1 MPLVTRSGRRTKAP
15 PPPDYVRTYASKD
28 QKAAESDADDNQQT
42 CSLAGPKS
50 VMNTQNQDRPHP
62 RPKARPLP
70 RSERSDP
77 MTSSAEEDIFFSN
90 FSKRSSLGRKKCSD
104 VNEGPEVQ
112 LSDTADGSTNGADGD
127 VPSAGLDEDGT
138 SNAANEDSVTN
149 HREQTAFLSDG
160 ECGGAT
166 ATNEGERSDGECGGA
181 AATDEGERS
190 DGECGGVA
198 VTNEG
203 ERDAG
208 LSDGECGGTTKMNE
222 RETNEGERDVGL
234 SDGECGGTTMMN
246 ERERDEGERDVGLSD
261 GECGGTTMTNERERD
276 AVLSDGECDGTA
288 ATNKQEKTAVA
299 STTVRP
305 RRSGAHKLYAR
316 GHESE
321 PAESSDSDSDWAE
334 LEEKRKKAEHAND
347 PARPFRLSAND
358 KQKGRAVADDHGD
371 NADADP
377 EGCDE
382 DQMSEDG
389 DGATHKAGRLS
400 KEGILKTEE
409 FGKRVMA
416 EATAIGKEFGKH
428 RREILIEA
436 GLATKATRKESAWNQ
451 HQAWFPT
458 VLPPSKEPNLASW
471 KVKQNVHYHAHPYK
485 DPNHASLWKKIQHH
499 WDSMVASPEDL
510 SSRESSS
517 LMTAVREVFVKSASY
532 WYRTHGIHIAGITI
546 YPGDEESGRQAS
558 GFFAGSNMVK
568 ALIDARQVDVKHL
581 IDELT
586 TILKYKDLEAA
597 QAEGKSLSFLPPP
610 VAVHNAPLL
619 CNGKSARDRNCM
631 VAPLIISEAFAD
643 AGHPSKMSNSRWMR
657 MLDILYSMQLCIH
670 DWPAGVPPP
679 GPDFDLKLLSAS
691 QLRALVGPYLRKHLG
706 DMYEAELGRDE
717 DEDDAEKATMTKRK
731 GKSKKSNEN
740 RRTRGTVVQEPDVIL
755 SIKGWTPRQLSDFAG
770 YSRKVYS
777 IPLVIDTDGIILHH
791 LEESEKFIKDLPP
804 HVTERLNTGTSR
816 SIGASHSHQEASRLY
831 PAAPCSDYRALR
843 SNSGASRSQHGAS
856 RSIPPVPIH
865 TDHDELL
872 DHSIHSDESDDDLPL
887 SSPPLSSPHAT
898 PQGSNVAAGRY
909 QYNCVHEDIR
919 RSIASETRKWTH
931 DDYESARE
939 ADDIETGMVA
949 ARYRSRTHDRASMG
963 MRSTKGHNHPK
974 PYVRASSKARMGP
987 APNQNTTHLP
997 SRLAVV
1003 PYSEGSPSSH
1013 QYASRLQPAH
1023 VLDRRLL
1030 PLVDE
1035 DEFEY
1040 N

>member
-1 MPLVTRSGRRTKAP
+1 MPLVTRSGHQTKAP
-15 PPPDYVRTYASKD
+15 PPPDYVPSYASKD
-28 QKAAESDADDNQQT
+28 QMAAESDVDDNQASMRTTRKQT
-42 CSLAGPKS
+42 RSRAGPKS
-50 VMNTQNQDRPHP
+50 VMNTQTQDHPHP

-70 RSERSDP
+70 RSERSGP
-77 MTSSAEEDIFFSN
+77 MTSSAEEENFFSN
-90 FSKRSSLGRKKCSD
+90 FSRHSSLGRKKPSD
-104 VNEGPEVQ
+104 VNEGPEIQ
-112 LSDTADGSTNGADGD
+112 LSDTADRSTNGADGD
-127 VPSAGLDEDGT
+127 GPSAGLEEDGT
-138 SNAANEDSVTN
+138 SNDANEDSATN
-149 HREQTAFLSDG
+149 HREKTALLS
-160 ECGGAT
+160 E
-166 ATNEGERSDGECGGA
+166 GECGGA
-181 AATDEGERS
+181 AA
-190 DGECGGVA
+190 
-198 VTNEG
+198 TNEG

-208 LSDGECGGTTKMNE
+208 LSDGECGGTT
-222 RETNEGERDVGL
+222 
-234 SDGECGGTTMMN
+234 MM
-246 ERERDEGERDVGLSD
+246 
-261 GECGGTTMTNERERD
+261 NERERD

-299 STTVRP
+299 PMTVRP
-305 RRSGAHKLYAR
+305 RRSGAHKSYAP

-321 PAESSDSDSDWAE
+321 PAESSGSDSDWAE
-334 LEEKRKKAEHAND
+334 LKEKRKKAERATD

-358 KQKGRAVADDHGD
+358 KQKGPAVADDHGD
-371 NADADP
+371 DADA
-377 EGCDE
+377 EGGDE
-382 DQMSEDG
+382 DQTSEDG
-389 DGATHKAGRLS
+389 DRATHKAGRLS
-400 KEGILKTEE
+400 KEGVLKTEE

-428 RREILIEA
+428 RRVILIEA

-451 HQAWFPT
+451 HQAWFLT

-471 KVKQNVHYHAHPYK
+471 KIKQNAHYHAHPYK

-499 WDSMVASPEDL
+499 WDSVVASPEDL
-510 SSRESSS
+510 SSRETSS

-532 WYRTHGIHIAGITI
+532 WYRTHRIHIAGITI

-568 ALIDARQVDVKHL
+568 ALIDARQVDVKRL

-586 TILKYKDLEAA
+586 TILKYKDLETA

-610 VAVHNAPLL
+610 VAVPNAPLL
-619 CNGKSARDRNCM
+619 HNGKSARDRNCM
-631 VAPLIISEAFAD
+631 VAPVIISEAFAD
-643 AGHPSKMSNSRWMR
+643 AGHPSRTSNSRWTR
-657 MLDILYSMQLCIH
+657 LLDILYSTQLCIH

-679 GPDFDLKLLSAS
+679 GPNFDLKSLSAS
-691 QLRALVGPYLRKHLG
+691 QLRALVGPYLRMHLS

-740 RRTRGTVVQEPDVIL
+740 CRTRGAVVQEPDVIL

-770 YSRKVYS
+770 YSREVYS
-777 IPLVIDTDGIILHH
+777 IPLVIDTDGVILRR

-804 HVTERLNTGTSR
+804 NVTERLNTGTSR
-816 SIGASHSHQEASRLY
+816 SIGASRSHQEASRLY
-831 PAAPCSDYRALR
+831 PAAPRSDYRAPR

-872 DHSIHSDESDDDLPL
+872 DHSIHSDESDDDLPP

-909 QYNCVHEDIR
+909 QYNRVREDIR
-919 RSIASETRKWTH
+919 RSMASETRKRTR
-931 DDYESARE
+931 DDYETARE

-949 ARYRSRTHDRASMG
+949 ARYQSRTHDRASMG
-963 MRSTKGHNHPK
+963 MRSTLGHNHPK
-974 PYVRASSKARMGP
+974 PYVRAPSKASMGP
-987 APNQNTTHLP
+987 APNQNTMHLS
-997 SRLAVV
+997 SRSAVV
-1003 PYSEGSPSSH
+1003 PYSEGSPSSR
-1013 QYASRLQPAH
+1013 QYASHVQPAY

-1030 PLVDE
+1030 PPVDE

>member
-1 MPLVTRSGRRTKAP
+1 MPLVTHSGCWTKAP

-28 QKAAESDADDNQQT
+28 QKAAESDADDNQASTHTTRKQT
-42 CSLAGPKS
+42 RSRAGPRS

-62 RPKARPLP
+62 RPKACPLP
-70 RSERSDP
+70 
-77 MTSSAEEDIFFSN
+77 
-90 FSKRSSLGRKKCSD
+90 RKKCSD
-104 VNEGPEVQ
+104 VNKGPEVQ
-112 LSDTADGSTNGADGD
+112 LSDTTNGSTNGADGD
-127 VPSAGLDEDGT
+127 VPSAGLEEDGT
-138 SNAANEDSVTN
+138 SNAANEDSATN
-149 HREQTAFLSDG
+149 HREQTALLSNG

-166 ATNEGERSDGECGGA
+166 ATNKGERSDGECGGA

-198 VTNEG
+198 ATNEGERDTGLSDGECGGTTKTNERETNEG

-208 LSDGECGGTTKMNE
+208 LSD
-222 RETNEGERDVGL
+222 
-234 SDGECGGTTMMN
+234 SECGGTTMMN
-246 ERERDEGERDVGLSD
+246 EW
-261 GECGGTTMTNERERD
+261 ERD
-276 AVLSDGECDGTA
+276 AVPSDGECDGIA

-299 STTVRP
+299 SMTIHP
-305 RRSGAHKLYAR
+305 CRSGAHKSYAP
-316 GHESE
+316 GHESD
-321 PAESSDSDSDWAE
+321 PTESSDSDSDWAE
-334 LEEKRKKAEHAND
+334 LKEKRKKEERTND

-358 KQKGRAVADDHGD
+358 KQKGRAVADNHGD

-400 KEGILKTEE
+400 KEGVLKTEE

-428 RREILIEA
+428 RRVILIEA
-436 GLATKATRKESAWNQ
+436 GLATKATCKESAWNQ

-471 KVKQNVHYHAHPYK
+471 KVKQNAHYHAHPYK

-499 WDSMVASPEDL
+499 WDSVVASPEDL

-517 LMTAVREVFVKSASY
+517 LMTAVHEVFAKSASY
-532 WYRTHGIHIAGITI
+532 WYHTHGIHIAGITI
-546 YPGDEESGRQAS
+546 YPGDEESSRQAS
-558 GFFAGSNMVK
+558 GFF
-568 ALIDARQVDVKHL
+568 HL

-597 QAEGKSLSFLPPP
+597 QAEGKSLSFLPLP
-610 VAVHNAPLL
+610 VAVPNAPLL
-619 CNGKSARDRNCM
+619 RNGKSARDRNRM

-643 AGHPSKMSNSRWMR
+643 AGHPSKTSNNRWMR
-657 MLDILYSMQLCIH
+657 MLDILYSTQLCIH

-679 GPDFDLKLLSAS
+679 GPDFDLKSLSAS
-691 QLRALVGPYLRKHLG
+691 QLHTLVGPYLRKHLG
-706 DMYEAELGRDE
+706 DMYEAELGQDE
-717 DEDDAEKATMTKRK
+717 DEDNAEKATMTKRK
-731 GKSKKSNEN
+731 GKLKKSNEN
-740 RRTRGTVVQEPDVIL
+740 RRTRGAVVQEPDVIL
-755 SIKGWTPRQLSDFAG
+755 SIKGWTPRAYSGQLSDFAG
-770 YSRKVYS
+770 YSHEVYS
-777 IPLVIDTDGIILHH
+777 IPLVIDTDGVILRR

-804 HVTERLNTGTSR
+804 HVTEHLNTGTSC
-816 SIGASHSHQEASRLY
+816 SIGALRSHQEASRLY
-831 PAAPCSDYRALR
+831 PAALRSDYRAPH
-843 SNSGASRSQHGAS
+843 SNSGASCSQHGASRSQHGASRSQHRAS

-872 DHSIHSDESDDDLPL
+872 DHSIHSDEFDDDLPP
-887 SSPPLSSPHAT
+887 SSPPLSSPHAI

-909 QYNCVHEDIR
+909 QYNCIRKDICCLM
-919 RSIASETRKWTH
+919 ASETRKWTR

-949 ARYRSRTHDRASMG
+949 ARYRSRTHDRESMG

-997 SRLAVV
+997 SRSAVV
-1003 PYSEGSPSSH
+1003 PYSEGSPSSR
-1013 QYASRLQPAH
+1013 QYVSRLQPAH
-1023 VLDRRLL
+1023 VLDHRLL

>member
-15 PPPDYVRTYASKD
+15 PPPDYVRTYTFKD
-28 QKAAESDADDNQQT
+28 QKAAESDADDNQASTHTTRKQT
-42 CSLAGPKS
+42 RSHAGPKS

-62 RPKARPLP
+62 QPKARPLP
-70 RSERSDP
+70 RK
-77 MTSSAEEDIFFSN
+77 
-90 FSKRSSLGRKKCSD
+90 KRSD

-127 VPSAGLDEDGT
+127 VPSAGLEEDGT
-138 SNAANEDSVTN
+138 SNAANEDS
-149 HREQTAFLSDG
+149 G
-160 ECGGAT
+160 I
-166 ATNEGERSDGECGGA
+166 NEPQRADCTSIRRDKQRGERSNGECGGA
-181 AATDEGERS
+181 AATDKGERS

-198 VTNEG
+198 VTNKG

-208 LSDGECGGTTKMNE
+208 LSDGECGGITKMNK
-222 RETNEGERDVGL
+222 RETNEGERDAGL
-234 SDGECGGTTMMN
+234 SDA
-246 ERERDEGERDVGLSD
+246 
-261 GECGGTTMTNERERD
+261 ECGGTTMTNERKRD
-276 AVLSDGECDGTA
+276 AVPSDGECDGTA

-299 STTVRP
+299 STTVHP
-305 RRSGAHKLYAR
+305 RRSGAHKSYAP

-321 PAESSDSDSDWAE
+321 PTESSDSDSDWAE
-334 LEEKRKKAEHAND
+334 LKEKRKKAERAND

-400 KEGILKTEE
+400 KEGVLKMEE

-428 RREILIEA
+428 WRVILIEA
-436 GLATKATRKESAWNQ
+436 GLAMKATRKESAWNQ

-458 VLPPSKEPNLASW
+458 
-471 KVKQNVHYHAHPYK
+471 QNAHYHAHPYK

-499 WDSMVASPEDL
+499 WDSVVASPEDL

-517 LMTAVREVFVKSASY
+517 LMTAVREVFAKSASY

-568 ALIDARQVDVKHL
+568 ALIGARQVDVKHL

-597 QAEGKSLSFLPPP
+597 QAEGKSLNFLPPP
-610 VAVHNAPLL
+610 VAVPNAPLL
-619 CNGKSARDRNCM
+619 RNGKSTRDRNRM

-643 AGHPSKMSNSRWMR
+643 AGHPSKTLNSRWMR
-657 MLDILYSMQLCIH
+657 MLDILYSTQLCIH

-679 GPDFDLKLLSAS
+679 GPDFDLKSLSAS

-717 DEDDAEKATMTKRK
+717 DEDNAEKATMTKRK

-740 RRTRGTVVQEPDVIL
+740 HRTRGTVVQEPDVIL
-755 SIKGWTPRQLSDFAG
+755 SIKGWTRQLSDFAG
-770 YSRKVYS
+770 YSHEVYS
-777 IPLVIDTDGIILHH
+777 IPLVIDTDGVILRC

-804 HVTERLNTGTSR
+804 HVTERLNTGTSC
-816 SIGASHSHQEASRLY
+816 SIGASRSHQEASRLY
-831 PAAPCSDYRALR
+831 PAAPRSDYRAPR
-843 SNSGASRSQHGAS
+843 SNSGALRSQHGALRS
-856 RSIPPVPIH
+856 QHRALRSIPPVPIH

-872 DHSIHSDESDDDLPL
+872 DHSIHSDESDDDLPP

-909 QYNCVHEDIR
+909 QYNCVREDIR
-919 RSIASETRKWTH
+919 RSMASETRKWTR

-939 ADDIETGMVA
+939 ANNIETGMVA
-949 ARYRSRTHDRASMG
+949 ARHWSRTHDRASMG

-974 PYVRASSKARMGP
+974 PYVRASSKACMGP
-987 APNQNTTHLP
+987 SPNQNTTHLP
-997 SRLAVV
+997 SHSAVV
-1003 PYSEGSPSSH
+1003 PYSEGSPFSR
-1013 QYASRLQPAH
+1013 QYASHLQPAH

>member
-1 MPLVTRSGRRTKAP
+1 MPLVTRSGRQTKAP
-15 PPPDYVRTYASKD
+15 PPPDYVRSYASKD
-28 QKAAESDADDNQQT
+28 QMAAESDVDDNQPST
-42 CSLAGPKS
+42 RTTRKKTRSRAGPKPGPKS
-50 VMNTQNQDRPHP
+50 VMNTKTQDHPHP

-70 RSERSDP
+70 RSERSGS

-90 FSKRSSLGRKKCSD
+90 FSRRSSLGRKKRSD
-104 VNEGPEVQ
+104 VNEGPEVE
-112 LSDTADGSTNGADGD
+112 LSDTADRSTNGADGD
-127 VPSAGLDEDGT
+127 VTSAGLEEDGT
-138 SNAANEDSVTN
+138 SNDANEDPATN
-149 HREQTAFLSDG
+149 DREQTPVL
-160 ECGGAT
+160 
-166 ATNEGERSDGECGGA
+166 SDGECGGA
-181 AATDEGERS
+181 AATDEGERT
-190 DGECGGVA
+190 DGECGVA
-198 VTNEG
+198 AATNEG

-208 LSDGECGGTTKMNE
+208 LSEGECGVTT
-222 RETNEGERDVGL
+222 V
-234 SDGECGGTTMMN
+234 
-246 ERERDEGERDVGLSD
+246 
-261 GECGGTTMTNERERD
+261 TNEREGD
-276 AVLSDGECDGTA
+276 AVPSDGECDGTA
-288 ATNKQEKTAVA
+288 ATNKQEKTTVA
-299 STTVRP
+299 PTTVRP
-305 RRSGAHKLYAR
+305 RRSGAHKSYAP

-321 PAESSDSDSDWAE
+321 PAESSGSDSDWAE
-334 LEEKRKKAEHAND
+334 LEEKRKNAERAND

-358 KQKGRAVADDHGD
+358 KQKGPAVADDHGD
-371 NADADP
+371 DADADA
-377 EGCDE
+377 EGGDE
-382 DQMSEDG
+382 DQTSEDG
-389 DGATHKAGRLS
+389 DRATHKAGRLS
-400 KEGILKTEE
+400 KEGVLKTEE

-428 RREILIEA
+428 RRVILIEA

-499 WDSMVASPEDL
+499 WDSVVASPEDL

-517 LMTAVREVFVKSASY
+517 LMTAVREAFAKSASY
-532 WYRTHGIHIAGITI
+532 WYHTHGIHIAGITI

-568 ALIDARQVDVKHL
+568 ALIDAQQVDVKRL

-610 VAVHNAPLL
+610 VAVPNAPLL
-619 CNGKSARDRNCM
+619 RNGKSARDRNRM
-631 VAPLIISEAFAD
+631 VAPIIISEAFAD
-643 AGHPSKMSNSRWMR
+643 AGHPSKTSNSRWMK

-679 GPDFDLKLLSAS
+679 GPDFDLKSLSAS
-691 QLRALVGPYLRKHLG
+691 QLRA
-706 DMYEAELGRDE
+706 LGRDE
-717 DEDDAEKATMTKRK
+717 DEDDAEKATTTKRK

-740 RRTRGTVVQEPDVIL
+740 RRTRGAVVQEPDVIL

-770 YSRKVYS
+770 YSREVYS
-777 IPLVIDTDGIILHH
+777 IPLVIDTDGVVLRR
-791 LEESEKFIKDLPP
+791 LEESDKFIKDLPP

-816 SIGASHSHQEASRLY
+816 SIGASRSHQEASRLY
-831 PAAPCSDYRALR
+831 PAAPRSDYRAPR

-856 RSIPPVPIH
+856 RSQHRASRSQHGASRSQHRASRSIPPVPIQ

-872 DHSIHSDESDDDLPL
+872 DHSIHSDESDDDLPP
-887 SSPPLSSPHAT
+887 SSPPLSTPHAT

-909 QYNCVHEDIR
+909 QYNRVREDIR
-919 RSIASETRKWTH
+919 RSMASETRKRTC
-931 DDYESARE
+931 DDYETARE

-949 ARYRSRTHDRASMG
+949 ARYRSRSHDRASMG

-974 PYVRASSKARMGP
+974 PYVHTSSKARMGP

-997 SRLAVV
+997 SRSAVE
-1003 PYSEGSPSSH
+1003 PYSEGSPSSR
-1013 QYASRLQPAH
+1013 QYDSRIQPAH
-1023 VLDRRLL
+1023 VLDHRLL
-1030 PLVDE
+1030 APVHE